1 MSLVPTENVK
11 DFFEALDR
19 EIDSRLKG
27 QDRELLRGL
36 SRAHFRDFPLDELKG
51 ILIGDVYGALF
62 HWWNRLQENDPQVP
76 LVEVFNPSVE
86 ENGWLST
93 NSIVT
98 VLVRD
103 MPFLVDSIRLELN
116 RRSINIHTIHSSVVT
131 VARDK
136 EHRLIDLIPRSE
148 EPPDSQREAIIHLEI
163 SRHSSA
169 DEREDI
175 VEGLR
180 DVLDDVACVVA
191 DFHSMRERMRSAV
204 QELEAHCPKK
214 CDDDDINE
222 SRDFIHWLLDNHF
235 TFLGVSEYRVADDAE
250 GNRSLIEDPE
260 ARLGLMCKRD
270 GPSVMFPFHEMK
282 PAAERAL
289 LSSEALVFSKSSIR
303 SRVHRAVY
311 PDYVTVKRFDQS
323 GQAIGEVRFV
333 GLYTSGVYA
342 VSPYRIPLVRKK
354 VERVM
359 ASSGF
364 RAEGH
369 EAKDLQHVLDIFPR
383 DELIQSDED
392 ELRRTAMG
400 IMRIQERRKVR
411 LFVRRDIYGRFVS
424 CLLFVPRDLFDSSVR
439 KQVNEILADAF
450 EAQESEYTVRLS
462 ESVLAQMHFTLRVDP
477 ATSPDCDLRSLEE
490 KIIDVTRTW
499 HHQFLDALIDG
510 FGEEQGTSI
519 SREFEGAFP
528 ASYESQVDPRAA
540 VNDIRTIHE
549 LSVDADIELNL
560 YRPIGSRPG
569 SLRLR
574 LFQLETR
581 LILSDVMPLLEH
593 MGLRVMSEHP
603 YEIEYNSGKTV
614 WIYDFRLE
622 FENAENLDIERV
634 RKGFSEAFKQIWHGK
649 SESDAF
655 NHLILVANL
664 NWRKVGILRSYARY
678 MRQLNFQFSQTY
690 IADTLSKH
698 IEISQAIVGMF
709 VARFDPALAG
719 DEVAQ
724 SAAEAERVEEIV
736 SALENVP
743 SLDEDLIIRK
753 YLSLI
758 KGTVRT
764 NYFQT
769 NSEGE
774 PHSYLSFKF
783 TPMSI
788 PEIPLPRPE
797 YEIFVYSSRVE
808 GVHLRGGGVARGG
821 LRWSDRMQ
829 DYRTEVLGLM
839 KAQQVKNAVIV
850 PVGAKGGFV
859 AKNLPANGTRD
870 EIQQEGVAC
879 YQTFI
884 QGLLEITDNRV
895 DGEVVAPTNVVRKD
909 GDDAYFVVA
918 ADKGTASFSD
928 VANEIS
934 IAKKFWLGDAFASGG
949 SVGYD
954 HKKMGITARGAWV
967 SVRQHFSER
976 GVDIQEEDFSV
987 VGIGDMSGDVFGN
1000 GMLLSKHIRLL
1011 AAFNHLSIL
1020 IDPDPNPAESFNE
1033 RQRMFDMP
1041 RSNWTDYNA
1050 DLISKGGGVFSRNA
1064 KSIPISPEM
1073 KKCFAIEDDR
1083 LTPDGLI
1090 RRLLV
1095 APVDL
1100 LWNGGIGT
1108 YVKSREQSHADVGD
1122 KTNDAVRVN
1131 GSELRCKVV
1140 GEGGNL
1146 GLTQLGRVEYA
1157 LTGGAINTDF
1167 IDNVGG
1173 VDCSDHE
1180 VNIKILL
1187 NQTVLD
1193 GTITEKNRRTLLKSM
1208 TGSVTD
1214 LVLGNSFHQGQAI
1227 SLAEQQA
1234 LLRMGEYR
1242 RFIRALE
1249 NSGTLDPKLEFIPDD
1264 EALVERFAQGKGL
1277 VRPELSVLMSYSKVF
1292 LKKELVKTDIA
1303 EDPYLSR
1310 AIETAF
1316 PGLLLDRFR
1325 DQVYAHRLKTEII
1338 ANELANDLVNHV
1350 GFTFVHRLMESTGT
1364 TVSEV
1369 VRAYVTTR
1377 DIFELSSVWKRI
1389 EQIDGNV
1396 GVDCKLKL
1404 MLRLMKL
1411 LRRSSRWCLRNHR
1424 CEFDAGDQVKQFQE
1438 PVGLILRTL
1447 PDVLKGV
1454 LKEDWE
1460 IGKAEMLES
1469 GIPEDLA
1476 HDLASLPHFHSCLG
1490 IVEAGRVTG
1499 ASIERVTETF
1509 FAVGESLQLHWF
1521 VKLVSGMTV
1530 ESYWQALARQSAL
1543 EDLDWQQR
1551 AITVSV
1557 LESTAENETV
1567 QSGVERWMASYGTL
1581 ITRWQAMLT
1590 ELQGGGSSDFA
1601 VISVALRELLDLA
1614 QASAHHAHDEKRC
1627 D

>member
-1 MSLVPTENVK
+1 MSLAPTESMK
-11 DFFEALDR
+11 DFFDAMDR

-27 QDRELLRGL
+27 KDRKLLRDL
-36 SRAHFRDFPLDELKG
+36 ARALFKG
-51 ILIGDVYGALF
+51 IPLEEIKGVLISDVYGILF
-62 HWWNRLQENDPQVP
+62 HWRDRLQANDPQIP
-76 LVEVFNPSVE
+76 LVEVFNPSIE
-86 ENGWLST
+86 ENGWLSPNT
-93 NSIVT
+93 IVT
-98 VLVRD
+98 VMVRD

-116 RRSINIHTIHSSVVT
+116 RRAIYIHHIHSSVVT

-136 EHRLIDLIPRSE
+136 EHRLVELIPRSE
-148 EPPDSQREAIIHLEI
+148 ESPDSQHEAIIQLAI

-169 DEREDI
+169 DERESI
-175 VEGLR
+175 VESLR
-180 DVLDDVACVVA
+180 DVLEDVALVVTG
-191 DFHSMRERMRSAV
+191 FLPMCERMRSAL
-204 QELEAHCPKK
+204 QELETHCPKD
-214 CDDDDINE
+214 CDDDDISE
-222 SRDFIHWLLDNHF
+222 SCDFIHWLLDNHF
-235 TFLGVSEYRVADDAE
+235 TFLGVSAYRVEANAD
-250 GNRSLIEDPE
+250 GNRSLVEDAD

-282 PAAERAL
+282 PSAERAL
-289 LSSEALVFSKSSIR
+289 LSSEALVFSKSSVR
-303 SRVHRAVY
+303 SRVHRSVY
-311 PDYVTVKRFDQS
+311 PDYVTVKRFNEA
-323 GQAIGEVRFV
+323 GQAIGEVRFL
-333 GLYTSGVYA
+333 GLYTSGVYS
-342 VSPYRIPLVRKK
+342 VSPYRIPIIRKK

-364 RAEGH
+364 RADGH
-369 EAKDLQHVLDIFPR
+369 DAKDLQHVLDVFPR
-383 DELIQSDED
+383 DELIQSDEN

-400 IMRIQERRKVR
+400 IMRIQERRKVS

-424 CLLFVPRDLFDSSVR
+424 CLLFVPRDLFDSTVR
-439 KQVNEILADAF
+439 KKVNQILADAF

-462 ESVLAQMHFTLRVDP
+462 ESVLAQMLFTLRVDP
-477 ATSPDCDLRSLEE
+477 ATSPECDLRALEE
-490 KIIDVTRTW
+490 KIVDVTRTW
-499 HHQFLDALIDG
+499 QHQFLDALIDG

-549 LSVDADIELNL
+549 LSADADIEINL
-560 YRPIGSRPG
+560 YKPIGSRPN

-581 LILSDVMPLLEH
+581 LVLSDVMPMLEH

-603 YEIEYNSGKTV
+603 YEIQYSSGKTV

-622 FENAENLDIERV
+622 FEDAESLDIERV
-634 RKGFSEAFKQIWHGK
+634 RQAFSEAFKQIWHGK

-655 NHLILVANL
+655 NHLILAASL
-664 NWRKVGILRSYARY
+664 NCREVGILRSYARY

-690 IADTLSKH
+690 IAHTLSRH
-698 IEISQAIVGMF
+698 IEISQGIVGLF
-709 VARFDPALAG
+709 VTRFDPALAAAV
-719 DEVAQ
+719 VAQ
-724 SAAEAERVEEIV
+724 GPTEEEREKEII
-736 SALENVP
+736 SALEKVP

-769 NSEGE
+769 NDESE
-774 PHSYLSFKF
+774 PHTYLSFKF
-783 TPMSI
+783 TPEAI
-788 PEIPLPRPE
+788 PDMPLPRPE
-797 YEIFVYSSRVE
+797 YEIFVYSARVE
-808 GVHLRGGGVARGG
+808 GVHLRGGAVARGG
-821 LRWSDRMQ
+821 LRWSDRKQ

-859 AKNLPANGTRD
+859 AKNLPVSGTRD

-895 DGEVVAPTNVVRKD
+895 DGKIIPPTNVVRKD

-967 SVRQHFSER
+967 SVSQHFTER
-976 GVDIQEEDFSV
+976 GIDIQEQDFTV

-1000 GMLLSKHIRLL
+1000 GMLLSTHTKLV

-1020 IDPDPNPAESFNE
+1020 IDPDPDPSVSFKE
-1033 RQRMFDMP
+1033 RQRLFDTP
-1041 RSNWTDYNA
+1041 RSSWTDYNS
-1050 DLISKGGGVFSRNA
+1050 DLISKGGGVFSRSA

-1073 KKCFAIEDDR
+1073 KKCFAIQDGA
-1083 LTPDGLI
+1083 LTPDELI
-1090 RRLLV
+1090 RCLLM

-1108 YVKSREQSHADVGD
+1108 YVKSCEQTHADVGD
-1122 KTNDAVRVN
+1122 KANDAVRVN
-1131 GSELRCKVV
+1131 GRDLRCNVV

-1187 NQTVLD
+1187 NQAVID
-1193 GTITEKNRRTLLKSM
+1193 ETITEKNRRTLLKSM

-1214 LVLGNSFHQGQAI
+1214 LVLGNSYHQGQAI

-1249 NSGTLDPKLEFIPDD
+1249 NSGTLDRKLEFIPDD

-1277 VRPELSVLMSYSKVF
+1277 VRPELSVLISYSKVF
-1292 LKKELVKTDIA
+1292 LKQELVKTDIS

-1310 AIETAF
+1310 AIESAF
-1316 PGLLLDRFR
+1316 PSLLLDRFR

-1377 DIFELSSVWKRI
+1377 DIFELSDTWKRI
-1389 EQIDGNV
+1389 EQLDAKV
-1396 GVDCKLKL
+1396 EVTCKLKL

-1411 LRRSSRWCLRNHR
+1411 LRRSSRWCLRNRR
-1424 CEFDAGDQVKQFQE
+1424 CDFDAGDQVKQFQE
-1438 PVGLILRTL
+1438 PVGLILRRL
-1447 PDVLKGV
+1447 PDVLSGV
-1454 LKEDWE
+1454 VKDDW
-1460 IGKAEMLES
+1460 KTAYVEMLAD
-1469 GIPEDLA
+1469 GLPEDLA
-1476 HDLASLPHFHSCLG
+1476 RELAGLPHFHSCLG
-1490 IVEAGRVTG
+1490 IVEAGHVTG
-1499 ASIERVTETF
+1499 ASVERVMETF
-1509 FAVGESLQLHWF
+1509 FAIGESLQLHWF

-1557 LESTAENETV
+1557 LESMAEDEEV
-1567 QSGVERWMASYGTL
+1567 QTGVERWMASYGTL
-1581 ITRWQAMLT
+1581 IARWQAMLT
-1590 ELQGGGSSDFA
+1590 ELQGGGSSDFS

-1614 QASAHHAHDEKRC
+1614 QSSSHHSHDEKRC